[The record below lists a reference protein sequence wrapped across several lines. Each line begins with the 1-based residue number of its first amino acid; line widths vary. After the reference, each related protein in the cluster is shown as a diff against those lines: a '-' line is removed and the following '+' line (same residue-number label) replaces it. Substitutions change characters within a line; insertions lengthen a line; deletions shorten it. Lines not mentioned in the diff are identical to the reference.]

1 MTLNVGAL
9 MAASSTGWLG
19 ELQSLQPVAYALLML
34 AAVAAV
40 GLAFGKLR
48 IRGIGLGVAGVLFVG
63 ILFGHFQVGVERSV
77 LEFGRD
83 LGLVLFVYTIGLQVG
98 PGFFTSLRREGLPLN
113 LMAAAIVVLGAAC
126 AVGLALVFKIDLA
139 AAVGLFSGATTNTPS
154 LGAAQQALRSL
165 SLEDAKRLELPAL
178 AYAVSYPFG
187 IVGII
192 FSMIVFRGLFRVNLA
207 DEAKRFGDT
216 HRSNAEALERLT
228 ILVENENLNGVA
240 IRELP
245 GRSELSIVIS
255 RILFAGEDS
264 VQTARGDMP
273 IHVGDTV
280 LAVGTPGQLKKF
292 MLILGRESALDL
304 LHAPGEVTFRRVV
317 VTRRQ
322 ALGKTVREIGFDQAF
337 GVSVTRLNRAGVEM
351 PASSW
356 MRLHFGDVLQVVGRD
371 SDIDR
376 AANEVGNS
384 SKALN
389 HTNFVAVFVGIAVG
403 VLLGVLP
410 IHVAGIPVPV
420 RLGIAGGPLLAA
432 ILFSQIGRIGPVV
445 WYMPENA
452 NIALRELGI
461 VLFLACVGLKAGEH
475 FTEII
480 FSADGVRWM
489 LAAIGVTL
497 IPLMIVG
504 TFARLVLKLN
514 FMNLCGLLS
523 GSMTDPPALAF
534 ANSTAGSDAPA
545 LAYASVYPLTMIL
558 RIVVAQLIVVF
569 FVH

>member
-1 MTLNVGAL
+1 
-9 MAASSTGWLG
+9 
-19 ELQSLQPVAYALLML
+19 
-34 AAVAAV
+34 
-40 GLAFGKLR
+40 
-48 IRGIGLGVAGVLFVG
+48 
-63 ILFGHFQVGVERSV
+63 
-77 LEFGRD
+77 
-83 LGLVLFVYTIGLQVG
+83 
-98 PGFFTSLRREGLPLN
+98 
-113 LMAAAIVVLGAAC
+113 
-126 AVGLALVFKIDLA
+126 
-139 AAVGLFSGATTNTPS
+139 
-154 LGAAQQALRSL
+154 
-165 SLEDAKRLELPAL
+165 
-178 AYAVSYPFG
+178 
-187 IVGII
+187 
-192 FSMIVFRGLFRVNLA
+192 
-207 DEAKRFGDT
+207 
-216 HRSNAEALERLT
+216 
-228 ILVENENLNGVA
+228 
-240 IRELP
+240 
-245 GRSELSIVIS
+245 
-255 RILFAGEDS
+255 
-264 VQTARGDMP
+264 
-273 IHVGDTV
+273 
-280 LAVGTPGQLKKF
+280 
-292 MLILGRESALDL
+292 
-304 LHAPGEVTFRRVV
+304 
-317 VTRRQ
+317 
-322 ALGKTVREIGFDQAF
+322 
-337 GVSVTRLNRAGVEM
+337 
-351 PASSW
+351 
-356 MRLHFGDVLQVVGRD
+356 
-371 SDIDR
+371 
-376 AANEVGNS
+376 
-384 SKALN
+384 
-389 HTNFVAVFVGIAVG
+389 VAVFVGIAVG

-497 IPLMIVG
+497 IPLLIVG